1 MNVLH
6 QMGVVSINAKI
17 LMVATFVNVKM
28 GFSLMEMQKHV
39 QVSFILKLKGI

>member
-6 QMGVVSINAKI
+6 RMGVVSTNAKI

-28 GFSLMEMQKHV
+28 AFSLMAMQKHV
-39 QVSFILKLKGI
+39 QVSFVLNIRNF